1 MSNNTLLDI
10 IVEKFSQ
17 SKNSIVEEL
26 DKHLTVFDM
35 TNEYKNEIENKFNSK
50 TKLIF
55 DMEKDGNTF
64 LDFVTKVYGKSN
76 IASFHY
82 IEFEEIPGDNNS
94 SDEEG
99 EITSKQLVYLN
110 GNLGL
115 FNKIFDFQ
123 KNDLFTYG
131 NYENMRRTEYR
142 FTSFRAQ
149 NSNILIKVEENEAYG
164 IFTSHG
170 HVDTIIKIKKD
181 FFKNPVLEM
190 FEGLRLEDDNID
202 EENVG
207 KICNALN
214 PKKGYLKEFKIY
226 QIED

>member
-1 MSNNTLLDI
+1 MSNTTLLDI

-17 SKNSIVEEL
+17 LKNSLVEDL
-26 DKHLTVFDM
+26 DEHLTLFDM
-35 TNEYKNEIENKFNSK
+35 TDEYKNEIKNKFNSK

-55 DMEKDGNTF
+55 DMEKDGNSF

-82 IEFEEIPGDNNS
+82 IEFEEILEDNDS

-164 IFTSHG
+164 IFTLHG

-181 FFKNPVLEM
+181 FFKNLFLEIC
-190 FEGLRLEDDNID
+190 ENLKYEDYIINEKTVGEMLNIL
-202 EENVG
+202 
-207 KICNALN
+207 K
-214 PKKGYLKEFKIY
+214 PRRKGYLKEFEVY
-226 QIED
+226 QIQ

>member
-1 MSNNTLLDI
+1 MSNTTLLDI

-17 SKNSIVEEL
+17 LKNSLVEDL
-26 DKHLTVFDM
+26 DEHLTLFDM
-35 TNEYKNEIENKFNSK
+35 TDEYKNEIKNKFNSK

-82 IEFEEIPGDNNS
+82 IEFEETPGDKNS

-190 FEGLRLEDDNID
+190 FIGLRLEDDNID

-214 PKKGYLKEFKIY
+214 PKKGYLKELKIY